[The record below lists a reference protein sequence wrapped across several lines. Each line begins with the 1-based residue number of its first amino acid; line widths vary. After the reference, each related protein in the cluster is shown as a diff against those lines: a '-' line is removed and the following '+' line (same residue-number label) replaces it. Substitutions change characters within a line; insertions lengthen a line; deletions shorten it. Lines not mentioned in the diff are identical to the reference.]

1 MPIRIGKHNG
11 IEREGERERGKERQE
26 EGRRSTCKL
35 EPSHVYI
42 FVSPDPDEKPREGDS
57 CRREEVEAKQ

>member
-1 MPIRIGKHNG
+1 MALRER
-11 IEREGERERGKERQE
+11 EREGGKERQE

-42 FVSPDPDEKPREGDS
+42 FVSPNPDEKPREGIS
-57 CRREEVEAKQ
+57 CRREEVEPE

>member
-1 MPIRIGKHNG
+1 MALRER
-11 IEREGERERGKERQE
+11 EREGGKERQE

-42 FVSPDPDEKPREGDS
+42 FVSPNPDEKPREGDS
-57 CRREEVEAKQ
+57 CRREEVEPEQ

>member
-11 IEREGERERGKERQE
+11 IERERGGKERQE

-35 EPSHVYI
+35 ELSHVYI
-42 FVSPDPDEKPREGDS
+42 FVSPNPDEKPREDDS
-57 CRREEVEAKQ
+57 CRREEAEPEQ

>member
-1 MPIRIGKHNG
+1 LRK
-11 IEREGERERGKERQE
+11 RERERGRERQE

-42 FVSPDPDEKPREGDS
+42 FVSPDLDEKPREDDC
-57 CRREEVEAKQ
+57 CRREEVEAKR

>member
-1 MPIRIGKHNG
+1 MALR
-11 IEREGERERGKERQE
+11 ERERERKGEQ

-42 FVSPDPDEKPREGDS
+42 FVSPDPDEKPREGNS
-57 CRREEVEAKQ
+57 CRREVVEAEQ